1 MPPEPLPWDRK
12 DFFKERKH
20 EMSETTS
27 SSFGGGSTPRW
38 REFSFSSSSNNGS
51 PRDFNRWGPHDFRRP
66 PGHVKQGGW
75 HMLAEES
82 GHVFSPYTISDKML
96 EDENCRPFS
105 RGDGRY
111 GRNNRENRGYFSQRD
126 WRGGHSW
133 EMINGSPNMP
143 ARQRDVNND
152 QRSFDEM
159 LMYPPSHPA
168 HSEFANSWDH
178 HQLKD
183 QDDNNKMGGVV
194 GLGTDQ
200 RGDREIP
207 LDWKPLKW
215 TRSGSLSSR
224 GSGFSHSSSSKSLG
238 GADSNEGKTELQPKN
253 ASPVQPP
260 SVDAAA
266 CVTSATPSEEVSSRK
281 KARLGW
287 GEGLAKYEKKKVEGP
302 DASENKDGAA
312 VSAINMES
320 IHFLT
325 SNLAD
330 KSPRVMG
337 FSDCASPA
345 TPSSVACS
353 SSPGLEEKTFLKST
367 NADNVASNLCGS
379 PSVGSQSHIEGL
391 SFNLEKMDVG
401 SIGNLGSSL
410 AELLQSDDPSS
421 MDSGFMRPTAMNKL
435 LVWKGDLSKALE
447 LTESEIDSLENELK
461 SMKFE
466 YGSRCPC
473 PAAST
478 PLFASDVKPCNVQG
492 VASNSVPR
500 PSPLQVASHGD
511 GIVEK
516 VSFCNGGLEVHGD
529 VKDDDIDS
537 PGTATS
543 KFVEPVCLVR
553 IDSSTFVLKNDF
565 DGIQSA
571 RMGLKGS
578 VPCAD
583 DEETGVFACKDSVPS
598 SGDVISDTNG
608 EDNLCSLILASNKE
622 SASGASEVF
631 NKLLPSDQCKFDF
644 SAVTNGSTLQTDDL
658 VVKKI
663 AKRKRLLRFKETA
676 VTLKF
681 KALHHLWK
689 EDMQLLSIRKYRVK
703 SQKKCEPIL
712 RTTHS
717 GYQKHRSS
725 IRARLSSPAGNLSLV
740 PTTETLNFTSKLLSD
755 SQVRPYRNALKM
767 PALIL
772 DKKEKMVSRFISGN
786 GLVEDPYAVEKERAM
801 INPWTSDEKEIF
813 MQKIAT
819 FGKDF
824 RKIASFLDHKSTA
837 DCVEF
842 YYKNHKSD
850 CFEKTKKSEQT
861 KTSTNYLMASSTKW
875 NRELNAA
882 SLDILGVASRIA
894 ADADH
899 AMNSKQ
905 LCSGRI
911 FSRGYRSSKITKG
924 DDVLRNERETVA
936 ADVLGSLSS
945 EAMSSCITTSVDLME
960 GYHEWKYQKADF
972 VAKAPSTSDVMQ
984 SFDEETCS
992 DESCGEMDRIDW
1004 TDEEKSIF
1012 IQAVSSYGKDFTMIS
1027 RVVRTRTRDQCKVFF
1042 SKARKC
1048 LGLDLMRPGPK
1059 NSRTPVGDDASGGGS
1074 DTEDACA
1081 MGTRSAICSDKLDSK
1096 IDEVLPSSILNTDRD
1111 ESDAEQMI
1119 GLHED
1124 LNRTEGNNAPGVLD
1138 KNDSKVDKNDFK
1150 VVDEMVSDPSE
1161 AGQSVDLSSDVNS
1174 KFKNAVHQSE
1184 SVTQK
1189 MLIVSA
1195 NAESERDQIVDK
1207 GVSFVES
1214 GSVIGAVDVSTSNAN
1229 TAVELKAVAEVS
1241 GNGLE
1246 NGSTEQK
1253 LSLPE
1258 NSLGSPSG
1266 LMQDS
1271 TSNASHHPLHM
1282 DSCSE
1287 FSRGS
1292 ENMHQVS
1299 DQLEPV
1305 EKPPV
1310 ILLPQENNLA
1320 ITKSMLQ
1327 DSAVIQ
1333 FEKRRKQ
1340 DTLQESNGDKEGKIS
1355 VSRDDYFE
1363 HLSDHPLLS
1372 HNESS
1377 QILRG
1382 YPLQNPTKKEMN
1394 GVISGRH
1401 LSGAQGLPNPEK
1413 KVTSQFEAQEYYLQ
1427 KCSSLKAQHSVPE
1440 LPFLSQH
1447 HGRGSDYPRDHS
1459 RRSPDVE
1466 KSCRNGDVKLFG
1478 KILTTPLQKQN
1489 ASAHENGEKEAQHL
1503 KPTSKSATFKFT
1515 GHRPKEGNMALLK
1528 CDPNNQ
1534 LALENVPMSSYGFWD
1549 GNRIQTGFPSM
1560 PDSTALLVKYPAAF
1574 SNYHMSSSKM
1584 PQQTLQAAVKS
1595 NERNLNGISVF
1606 PSREVTGSNGVV
1618 DYQMHRSHD
1627 STGVAPFTVD
1637 MKQREDIL
1645 AEMQRLNGQQPRGM
1659 AGVNVVGRGGI
1670 LVGGACTG
1678 VSDPVVAI
1686 KRHYAKAD
1694 QYGGQSGIVFRE
1706 EESWRGK
1713 RDIGR

>member
-12 DFFKERKH
+12 DCFKERKH
-20 EMSETTS
+20 ERSETTS

-66 PGHVKQGGW
+66 PGHGKQGGW
-75 HMLAEES
+75 HMLSEES
-82 GHVFSPYTISDKML
+82 GHVFSPYRMSDKML
-96 EDENCRPFS
+96 EDENCRLFS

-111 GRNNRENRGYFSQRD
+111 GRNNRENRGCFSQRD

-194 GLGTDQ
+194 SLGTDQ
-200 RGDREIP
+200 RGDKEIP

-312 VSAINMES
+312 VSAINMEP

-391 SFNLEKMDVG
+391 SFNLEKMDVR

-478 PLFASDVKPCNVQG
+478 PLFVSDVKPCNVQG

-516 VSFCNGGLEVHGD
+516 VSFYNGGLEVHGD
-529 VKDDDIDS
+529 VKDNDIDS

-543 KFVEPVCLVR
+543 KLVEPLCLVR
-553 IDSSTFVLKNDF
+553 IDSSSFVLKNDF

-571 RMGLKGS
+571 RMGLKVS

-583 DEETGVFACKDSVPS
+583 DEETGVFASKDSVPS
-598 SGDVISDTNG
+598 SVDVISDTNG

-644 SAVTNGSTLQTDDL
+644 SAVTNGSSLQTDDL

-663 AKRKRLLRFKETA
+663 AKRKRLLRFKEIA

-681 KALHHLWK
+681 KALQHLWK

-725 IRARLSSPAGNLSLV
+725 IRARLSSPAGNLSLI

-767 PALIL
+767 PAIIL
-772 DKKEKMVSRFISGN
+772 DKKEKMVSRFISSN

-911 FSRGYRSSKITKG
+911 FSRGYRSSKITEG

-1048 LGLDLMRPGPK
+1048 LGLDLMHPGPK

-1119 GLHED
+1119 GLH
-1124 LNRTEGNNAPGVLD
+1124 D

-1161 AGQSVDLSSDVNS
+1161 AGQSVDLSSDVDS

-1195 NAESERDQIVDK
+1195 NAESERDQVVDK
-1207 GVSFVES
+1207 GVSVVES

-1229 TAVELKAVAEVS
+1229 TAVELKAAAEVS

-1253 LSLPE
+1253 LFLPE

-1305 EKPPV
+1305 ENPPV

-1372 HNESS
+1372 HNEPS

-1401 LSGAQGLPNPEK
+1401 LSGAQGLPNPE

-1447 HGRGSDYPRDHS
+1447 HGRGSDHPRDHS

-1515 GHRPKEGNMALLK
+1515 GHRPKEGNM
-1528 CDPNNQ
+1528 
-1534 LALENVPMSSYGFWD
+1534 ENVPMRSYGFWD
-1549 GNRIQTGFPSM
+1549 GNRIQTGYPSM
-1560 PDSTALLVKYPAAF
+1560 PDSAALLVKYPAAF

-1659 AGVNVVGRGGI
+1659 AG
-1670 LVGGACTG
+1670 G